1 MRSVKF
7 LIGLCAVL
15 PPLAVQAQVDAGT
28 LLNQQQHQQQRL
40 PQQLPDAQRQAQQP
54 ALTAPAGQKITLK
67 AVRFTGAVQ
76 LASDAELQAVVAS
89 SIGKEL
95 DFAGL
100 EQLAARVTDLLKAK
114 GWFLARAYLPRQD
127 ITDGLIEIAILAG
140 RLDGSQGQTES
151 YRLAI
156 NDKNPLRIDPSRL
169 TAIAARQLPPGATVR
184 MDQLERALLLINDL
198 PGITARARLEPG
210 TQADSTRVVLDA
222 LEGPLFGASAWVDNY
237 GSADTGVNQVN
248 LAAQLNDPTRRGDQA
263 SLSVTHTEGLDLAR
277 LGYTVPLG
285 SDGLKL
291 SGNLSSMSYEVIRGT
306 GLIAGLKGS
315 STTSG
320 VNLSYPYLRSRAA
333 NLNTNLGYTNKALKD
348 ESNAGTLRDKRLD
361 NWSLGL
367 SGDSVD
373 ALAGGGYNAAGLTW
387 TQGRVDLSRNPGD
400 ASADASSYATQ
411 GSFDKWG
418 YNLTRLQKLPG
429 AFTLFANLSGQAT
442 GKNLDSSEKF
452 ILGGP
457 NGVRAY
463 PGSEAMGDAGWL
475 ANLELRY
482 DVPAATPLGQ
492 LQLSGF
498 YDSGH
503 ITLHHDTKGV
513 TIPTATGDNSYGLAG
528 WGLAVNL
535 SKPGSYS
542 VRLGWAKKLGD
553 NPGRSLTGLDAD
565 SSADSS
571 RLWLQATFSF

>member
-1 MRSVKF
+1 MRPVQL
-7 LIGLCAVL
+7 LIGLCAVIS
-15 PPLAVQAQVDAGT
+15 PLAVQAQVDAGT
-28 LLNQQQHQQQRL
+28 LLNQQQRQQQRL
-40 PQQLPDAQRQAQQP
+40 PERLPDAQRPAQQP

-76 LASDAELQAVVAS
+76 LTSEAELQAVVAP

-127 ITDGLIEIAILAG
+127 ITGGQIEIAILAG
-140 RLDGSQGQTES
+140 RLDGSTNQTES
-151 YRLAI
+151 YRLVA
-156 NDKNPLRIDPSRL
+156 NDKSPLRIDPSRL

-184 MDQLERALLLINDL
+184 MDQLERAMLLMNDL
-198 PGITARARLEPG
+198 PGITARAHLEPG
-210 TQADSTRVVLDA
+210 TEADSTRVVLNA
-222 LEGPLFGASAWVDNY
+222 LEGPLFAANAWVDNY
-237 GSADTGVNQVN
+237 GSADTGVNQLN
-248 LAAQLNDPTRRGDQA
+248 LAAQLNDPTHRGDQA
-263 SLSVTHTEGLDLAR
+263 SLSLTHTEGLDLAR
-277 LGYTVPLG
+277 LGYVLPLG
-285 SDGLKL
+285 ADGLKL

-306 GLIAGLKGS
+306 GLIAGLKGN

-320 VNLSYPYLRSRAA
+320 LNLTYPYLRSRAA
-333 NLNTNLGYTNKALKD
+333 NLNTSLGYTHKALKD
-348 ESNAGTLRDKRLD
+348 ESAAGTLRDKRLD

-367 SGDSVD
+367 SADSVD
-373 ALAGGGYNAAGLTW
+373 RLGGGGYNAAGLTW
-387 TQGRVDLSRNPGD
+387 TQGQVDLSRNAGD
-400 ASADASSYATQ
+400 ASADAASYATQ
-411 GSFDKWG
+411 GSFNKWG

-429 AFTLFANLSGQAT
+429 AITLFATLSGQAT
-442 GKNLDSSEKF
+442 DKNLDSSEQF

-482 DVPAATPLGQ
+482 DLPGATPLGQ
-492 LQLSGF
+492 LQLTGF

-503 ITLHHDTKGV
+503 ITLHHDAKGV

-535 SKPGSYS
+535 TKPGRYS
-542 VRLGWAKKLGD
+542 VRAGWARKIGD

-565 SSADSS
+565 SSADTS